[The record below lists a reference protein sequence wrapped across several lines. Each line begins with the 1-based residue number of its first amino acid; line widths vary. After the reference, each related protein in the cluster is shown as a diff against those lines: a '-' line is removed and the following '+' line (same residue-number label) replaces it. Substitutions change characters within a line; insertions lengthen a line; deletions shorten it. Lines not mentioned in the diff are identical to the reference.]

1 MAYTLEVN
9 NPDLPKGT
17 PMDCD
22 GILVEN
28 GSSRKLTA
36 EDELAFISRHT
47 EGRSVKDIYGHGT
60 IAKLSGSTELDSKA
74 EKEQAA
80 ALASVKGGGEG

>member
-9 NPDLPKGT
+9 HPDLPKGT
-17 PMDCD
+17 EMDCD

-36 EDELAFISRHT
+36 EDELAFLGRV
-47 EGRSVKDIYGHGT
+47 GRSVKDIYGHGT
-60 IAKLSGSTELDSKA
+60 FAKLSGTTELDTKA
-74 EKEQAA
+74 EKTQAA
-80 ALASVKGGGEG
+80 ALVKDGGDK